1 MLAKHRHIPVIAG
14 FVFQNNNKPKAV
26 QEELKLPD
34 VDDSLSEDSISDEDN
49 ADEEEKKCSSS
60 SGGSG

>member
-14 FVFQNNNKPKAV
+14 YVFQYDIKPKAH

-34 VDDSLSEDSISDEDN
+34 IDDSLSEDSVSDEDKD

-60 SGGSG
+60 GSG